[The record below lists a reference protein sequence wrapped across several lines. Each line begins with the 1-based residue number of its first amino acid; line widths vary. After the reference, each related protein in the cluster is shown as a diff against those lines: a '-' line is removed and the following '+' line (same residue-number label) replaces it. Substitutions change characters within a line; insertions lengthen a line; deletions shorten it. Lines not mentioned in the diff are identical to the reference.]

1 MKGEIRVLGARE
13 NNLKN
18 INVSIPWHEYTVITG
33 LSGSGKSS
41 LALDTIY
48 AEGLR
53 RYIECLS
60 TYARQ
65 FLERVD
71 RPDMDD
77 ISGLPPV
84 IAIEGRNQVKSSRS
98 TVGTTTEIY
107 DYLRL
112 LYAKVGRIFCP
123 NCKVKV
129 KRHSPDTIAEELIKK
144 NKDKRGIITFPIEEQ

>member
-1 MKGEIRVLGARE
+1 YKKLEKFIQVRGARL

-18 INVSIPWHEYTVITG
+18 IDVNIPLHKFTVITG

-53 RYIECLS
+53 RYIESLS

-65 FLERVD
+65 FLDRVEK
-71 RPDMDD
+71 PDIDE
-77 ISGLPPV
+77 IRGIPPS
-84 IAIEGRNQVKSSRS
+84 IAVESRNSIKNSRS
-98 TVGTTTEIY
+98 TVGTITEIY

-112 LYAKVGRIFCP
+112 LYAKIGHLICP
-123 NCKVKV
+123 DCGIEVK
-129 KRHSPDTIAEELIKK
+129 
-144 NKDKRGIITFPIEEQ
+144 

>member
-1 MKGEIRVLGARE
+1 MKGEIKVLGARE

-53 RYIECLS
+53 RYVECLS

-65 FLERVD
+65 FFERVD

-77 ISGLPPV
+77 IMGLPPV
-84 IAIEGRNQVKSSRS
+84 IAIESRNQVKSSRS

-112 LYAKVGRIFCP
+112 LFAKVGKIFCP
-123 NCKVKV
+123 NCGTEI
-129 KRHSPDTIAEELIKK
+129 KRHSPQSISEDLIK
-144 NKDKRGIITFPIEEQ
+144 NN

>member
-1 MKGEIRVLGARE
+1 MSDSSFKEEYINILGARE

-18 INVSIPWHEYTVITG
+18 IDVRIPRGKYTVVTG

-41 LALDTIY
+41 LALDTVY
-48 AEGLR
+48 SEGLR

-71 RPDMDD
+71 RPDIDD
-77 ISGLPPV
+77 ISGLPTA
-84 IAIEGRNQVKSSRS
+84 IAIENRNNVRNSRS

-107 DYLRL
+107 D
-112 LYAKVGRIFCP
+112 F
-123 NCKVKV
+123 
-129 KRHSPDTIAEELIKK
+129 
-144 NKDKRGIITFPIEEQ
+144 